1 MDDDLIPLSQLAN
14 EAFNP
19 VSAAHLNGGS
29 NVGPGAPAGPTDFSG
44 LGDSLR
50 QGGSGAADAADA
62 AGPGPCSAAAAA
74 QAGKGGKLFQD
85 PIHGCFRLDPLCT
98 PIFDSRQFQ
107 RLRRLKQLGLTYQ
120 VFPGASHNRFE
131 HSLGVAHLA
140 QKFAVHLWNLQRGE
154 LDIERRDLRLVEL
167 AGLCHDLGHGPFSHV
182 FEREFLQRK
191 GITDWEHE
199 NMSAMMLDHLIDSN
213 HVDMQDY
220 DVQRIKSMILSGH
233 GAGALRAPPNQ
244 QWLWDIVANGRSG
257 IDVDKFDYLKR
268 DSMYCGVMI
277 SCNFDRIM
285 QFSKVIGD
293 EICFKY
299 SEYMNLYEL
308 FHARASMH
316 RQVYTHK
323 KAKAIEFMVVDALLA
338 ADPALRITQRIR
350 DPADFQLLDDG
361 LIDTIE
367 NFEQFCHLLSVEEE
381 DEAEL
386 RRSQAIIAR
395 LRRRELYKY
404 VTDALIPQDALQS
417 DNWRAPTAQD
427 IVNSYRGNKVQ
438 LRAED
443 VILQENKIDYSKR
456 DKNPLDSVHFFDH
469 LGATEKRK
477 LRPDQISSMVVASY
491 QEKTLRVYSRNA
503 CSKHVQAVHEAF
515 ECWLKTRFG
524 SKVTTSTPSKP
535 PLPRAPQALGAG
547 ASRLA
552 PGVGSKRARGLDY
565 AAGGSDEGGSIA
577 GADGLGGAAE
587 QDDNAS
593 PSCLIRTKQA
603 RQ

>member
-1 MDDDLIPLSQLAN
+1 MDDDIIPLSQLAN

-19 VSAAHLNGGS
+19 VAAAHLNGGS
-29 NVGPGAPAGPTDFSG
+29 NLGPGAAAGPTDFRD
-44 LGDSLR
+44 LCDSLR
-50 QGGSGAADAADA
+50 PSGSCEA
-62 AGPGPCSAAAAA
+62 AGPGPGSAAAAA
-74 QAGKGGKLFQD
+74 RASKSGKLFQD
-85 PIHGCFRLDPLCT
+85 PVHGTFRLDPLCT

-154 LDIERRDLRLVEL
+154 LEIERRDLRLVEL

-182 FEREFLQRK
+182 FEREFLRRK
-191 GITDWEHE
+191 GIDDWEHE
-199 NMSAMMLDHLIDSN
+199 EMSALMLDHLIDSN
-213 HVDMQDY
+213 HVDMPEY
-220 DVQRIKSMILSGH
+220 DVKRIKSMILSGH
-233 GAGALRAPPNQ
+233 GTDAVRAPTGQ

-338 ADPALRITQRIR
+338 ADPALRITRSIR
-350 DPADFQLLDDG
+350 HPADFQLLDDN
-361 LIDTIE
+361 LIDKIE
-367 NFEQFCHLLSVEEE
+367 NFELFRHMLNLEDE
-381 DEAEL
+381 DEAAL
-386 RRSQAIIAR
+386 RQSQAIIDR

-404 VTDALIPQDALQS
+404 VTDALIPQDVLQS
-417 DNWRAPTAQD
+417 NNWRAPTAQD
-427 IVNSYRGNKVQ
+427 IVNSYRGSDVR

-503 CSKHVQAVHEAF
+503 CPKHVKAVHEAF
-515 ECWLKTRFG
+515 ECWLRSRFG
-524 SKVTTSTPSKP
+524 SKVTDRKS
-535 PLPRAPQALGAG
+535 
-547 ASRLA
+547 
-552 PGVGSKRARGLDY
+552 VV
-565 AAGGSDEGGSIA
+565 
-577 GADGLGGAAE
+577 
-587 QDDNAS
+587 
-593 PSCLIRTKQA
+593 
-603 RQ
+603 